1 MGSSRSSPQTQT
13 QITEPPAYLQ
23 PFLQQGVQGAQN
35 LYQSGGTPTV
45 PFSDQ
50 TQQALDSAQNRA
62 FNGSPL
68 VNQAQGNAIQTLS
81 GGFMGKNPYLDDT
94 FNRAAGAVTNQVQ
107 SNFGVSG
114 RNARGVD
121 AAGFAADQY
130 NDLATQIYGGNYQ
143 AERDRQ
149 QQALALAPQLAAQD
163 YIDIGQM
170 ANVGAQYDAQ
180 AREQAGQPAQN
191 LDDYLSRLG
200 IYGGSTSTSQIPM
213 ERNRLAGALGGYQ
226 LGSQFG
232 GYGGAVGGILGGLFG

>member
-13 QITEPPAYLQ
+13 TQTEPPAYLQ
-23 PFLQQGVQGAQN
+23 PYLQQGVQGAQN
-35 LYQSGGTPTV
+35 LYQAGGTPVV

-68 VNQAQGNAIQTLS
+68 NNAAQANALTTLN
-81 GGFMGKNPYLDDT
+81 GGFMGKNPYLDET

-107 SNFGVSG
+107 SNFAGAG
-114 RNARGVD
+114 RNAQGID

-130 NDLATQIYGGNYQ
+130 NGLANQIYGGNYQ

-149 QQALALAPQLAAQD
+149 QQALALAPSIAQQD

-180 AREQAGQPAQN
+180 AREQAGQPAQS

-200 IYGGSTSTSQIPM
+200 IYNGSTSTSSIPM

-232 GYGGAVGGILGGLFG
+232 QYGGAIGGVLGGLFG